1 MDAAGFL
8 IVAIE
13 VFYIHLIIGFTKIRM
28 RGVSELWGGV
38 GVCCCERKQRKNA
51 CTKSEQNT

>member
-28 RGVSELWGGV
+28 RGVSELWGG
-38 GVCCCERKQRKNA
+38 
-51 CTKSEQNT
+51 